1 MNQGE
6 DFETFCPFFPLHPNS
21 SMPVSCWG
29 TPKPEWLLSDQ
40 TIFIVT
46 RSSGSLGVRH
56 RKNLTLSPRK
66 QSFLLLLKIW
76 QVSSKKWSIIRARY
90 NTQWY
95 RSVKFIILLTIHHQL
110 PPVKEY
116 GVYRKVSTEPT
127 MKTICD

>member
-1 MNQGE
+1 MVALRPN
-6 DFETFCPFFPLHPNS
+6 DFQS
-21 SMPVSCWG
+21 
-29 TPKPEWLLSDQ
+29 Q
-40 TIFIVT
+40 

-56 RKNLTLSPRK
+56 RKNLSLSPRK
-66 QSFLLLLKIW
+66 QSFLLLLK
-76 QVSSKKWSIIRARY
+76 SDKSLSKNESWSIIRARY